1 MKKILKSVFAMAIAT
16 LAFTSCDD
24 VPQPYGNLT
33 VNTGDYEGA
42 AGEGTQTA
50 PYNVAGVLKYISTLE
65 ADVESEQDV
74 YIEGV
79 VSAIT
84 EEYTTQ
90 FGNATFDITDEGST
104 YTFTVYR
111 ALYVGNK
118 KFAASDQQIAVG
130 DKVVVCGRVVNYRG
144 NTPETAQGK
153 AYIVSINGEGGTGGG
168 AAGEAKGDGTLANP
182 YNPAGAIAYVNTLG
196 ADTES
201 PNDVYIA
208 GKVVSIATDKNGVV
222 QNYDNGTFGS
232 ATFDIAEEGAEG
244 TTFTIYRAYY
254 LGNKKWTAGAGDIVK
269 VGDNVIICGK
279 VINYRGNTP
288 ETAQNKAYLYSLN
301 GKSEGGEVTPT
312 PQPTGSNLLANGNFE
327 SWTNGL
333 PDNWKPSSTAGNA
346 TLSQSTNAHG
356 GSYAVLVSK
365 ATQNKRM
372 AYKEI
377 TLKAGTY
384 VESFYVRAADASAK
398 ASVRPGYVPVTD
410 KVGSYAYGDYV
421 NDITGEWQQV
431 SHEFTLSDETKVC
444 VLVMLPSNSGSDVII
459 DDFTL
464 TTANGGLA
472 DGSGNTPDP
481 TPAGGLSYDFKAN
494 GQSGWNIVDT
504 NLPSGLTYIWSYDDR
519 YGMKASAYANNTNYA
534 SESWLI
540 SPALDL
546 SSLSTATLKISHAGN
561 YFGGAVSDD
570 CSVMVSTN
578 YSSGNPSSATWTKLN
593 VSAWPT
599 SWTFVNATASLA
611 SVAGKSN
618 VRIAFKYTSPAS
630 KAGTW
635 EISTASIQ

>member
-1 MKKILKSVFAMAIAT
+1 MKKILKSVFAIAIAT

-24 VPQPYGNLT
+24 VPQPYDNLT
-33 VNTGDYEGA
+33 VNTGGTTFEGA

-50 PYNVAGVLKYISTLE
+50 PYNVAGVLQYISTLE
-65 ADVESEQDV
+65 AGVESEQDV

-90 FGNATFDITDEGST
+90 FGNGTFDITDEGST
-104 YTFTVYR
+104 NTFTVYR

-118 KFAASDQQIAVG
+118 KFAAGDQQIAVG

-153 AYIVSINGEGGTGGG
+153 AYLVSINGEGGTGSQPT
-168 AAGEAKGDGTLANP
+168 GETIGTADAPLTTAQAVEMINAMANGEKS
-182 YNPAGAIAYVNTLG
+182 ADKAYVK
-196 ADTES
+196 
-201 PNDVYIA
+201 
-208 GKVVSIATDKNGVV
+208 GKVVKVATNAENFAKYGNLNYYISDDGTSTNQV
-222 QNYDNGTFGS
+222 Q
-232 ATFDIAEEGAEG
+232 
-244 TTFTIYRAYY
+244 IY
-254 LGNKKWTAGAGDIVK
+254 AGDGLNGAKFSSINDIKAGDEVVVLGTLYKYVNKSDAVVPEITDSYIVK
-269 VGDNVIICGK
+269 LTGG
-279 VINYRGNTP
+279 
-288 ETAQNKAYLYSLN
+288 S
-301 GKSEGGEVTPT
+301 GEVTPT

-333 PDNWKPSSTAGNA
+333 PDNWKPTSTAGNA

-546 SSLSTATLKISHAGN
+546 SNLSTATLKISHAGN

>member
-1 MKKILKSVFAMAIAT
+1 MKKILKSVFAIAIAT

-24 VPQPYGNLT
+24 VPQPYDNLT
-33 VNTGDYEGA
+33 VNTGGTTYEGA
-42 AGEGTQTA
+42 TGEGTQVA
-50 PYNVAGVLKYISTLE
+50 PYNVAGVLQYISTLE
-65 ADVESEQDV
+65 AGVESEQDV

-90 FGNATFDITDEGST
+90 FGNGTFDITDEGST
-104 YTFTVYR
+104 NTFTVYR

-118 KFAASDQQIAVG
+118 KFAAGDQQIAVG

-153 AYIVSINGEGGTGGG
+153 AYLVSINGEGGTGSQPT
-168 AAGEAKGDGTLANP
+168 GETIGTADAPLTTAQAVEMINAMANGEKS
-182 YNPAGAIAYVNTLG
+182 ADKAYVK
-196 ADTES
+196 
-201 PNDVYIA
+201 
-208 GKVVSIATDKNGVV
+208 GKVVKVATNAENFAKYGNLNYYISDDGTSTNQV
-222 QNYDNGTFGS
+222 Q
-232 ATFDIAEEGAEG
+232 
-244 TTFTIYRAYY
+244 IY
-254 LGNKKWTAGAGDIVK
+254 AGDGLNGAKFSSINDIKAGDEVVVLGTLYKYVNKSDAVVPEITDSYIVK
-269 VGDNVIICGK
+269 LTGG
-279 VINYRGNTP
+279 
-288 ETAQNKAYLYSLN
+288 S
-301 GKSEGGEVTPT
+301 GEVTPT

-327 SWTNGL
+327 SWTGGL
-333 PDNWKPSSTAGNA
+333 PDNWKTTSTAGNA